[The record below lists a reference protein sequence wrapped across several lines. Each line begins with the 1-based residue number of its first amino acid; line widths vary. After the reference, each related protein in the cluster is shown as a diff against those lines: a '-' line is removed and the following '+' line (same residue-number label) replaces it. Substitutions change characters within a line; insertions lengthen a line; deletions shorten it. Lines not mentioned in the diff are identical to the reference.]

1 MKNVLEYKDYF
12 GSVEYSGDD
21 ETFFGKL
28 LGIKALVLFEGQ
40 SVDELKSAFND
51 AVDDYIESCKELNLE
66 LEKPF
71 KGSLNI
77 RIGKELHR
85 KAAIAAEQNKTSINQ
100 VIKDALEKHIA

>member
-21 ETFFGKL
+21 EVFYGKI

-40 SVDELKSAFND
+40 SVNELKSAFQE
-51 AVDDYIESCKELNLE
+51 AVDDYIDTCREMNLE

-77 RIGKELHR
+77 RIGRELHQ

-100 VIKDALEKHIA
+100 VIKEALDKYVA

>member
-1 MKNVLEYKDYF
+1 MKNILEYKGYF

-21 ETFFGKL
+21 EVFFGKL

-40 SVDELKSAFND
+40 SVGELKSAFHE
-51 AVDDYIESCKELNLE
+51 AVDDYIETCKEMKAE
-66 LEKPF
+66 PEKPF

-77 RIGKELHR
+77 RIGQDLHK

-100 VIKDALEKHIA
+100 IIKEAIDKYVA

>member
-21 ETFFGKL
+21 NVFYGKI

-40 SVDELKSAFND
+40 SVDELKSAFYE
-51 AVDDYIESCKELNLE
+51 AVDDYINTCKEMKLE

-77 RIGKELHR
+77 RIGRDLHQ

-100 VIKDALEKHIA
+100 VIKEAIDKYVA